1 VAPARGEIRPHGALL
16 PVCGKN
22 APSVGRP
29 GGERHR
35 LAPLSRY
42 APLKRHPAAG
52 EDHFGHSALEADRA
66 RDARLTS
73 LGYQVVRFMHRQ
85 VTTKPEAVAA
95 TLRALLAP
103 RPRRVRA

>member
-1 VAPARGEIRPHGALL
+1 MRHKSAIPL
-16 PVCGKN
+16 P
-22 APSVGRP
+22 
-29 GGERHR
+29 ERTI
-35 LAPLSRY
+35 S
-42 APLKRHPAAG
+42 
-52 EDHFGHSALEADRA
+52 DFGFEADRA